1 MAEQLEVQRAVA
13 ASPAEIFAVLS
24 DPRGHVAIDSSGML
38 MAASGDKVSKA
49 GDTFV
54 VHMDREAL
62 NDYPLGLY
70 DVTVEIVT
78 FELDTEIALT
88 VRGRFDIGHVY
99 GYRLEPIEQG
109 TLVTSYYDWSA
120 AEQSWKDAAIFP
132 VIPESALRA
141 TLGILARTVAPGK
154 ARPSPRPQDR
164 GRGLPPFAASAE

>member
-1 MAEQLEVQRAVA
+1 VSEQLEVQRAVA

-24 DPRGHVAIDSSGML
+24 DPQGHVAIDSSGML
-38 MAASGDKVSKA
+38 MAASGDKVAKA

-78 FELDTEIALT
+78 FDQDREIAWT

-99 GYRLEPIEQG
+99 GYRLEAIEQG

-154 ARPSPRPQDR
+154 PRPV
-164 GRGLPPFAASAE
+164 LPE